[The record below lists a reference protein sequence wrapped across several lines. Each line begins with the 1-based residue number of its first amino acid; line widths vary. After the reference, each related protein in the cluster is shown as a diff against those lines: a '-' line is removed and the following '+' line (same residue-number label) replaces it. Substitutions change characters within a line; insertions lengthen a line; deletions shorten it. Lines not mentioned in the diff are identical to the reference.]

1 MRDSTQ
7 IPVYVHLNLVV
18 LVTTN
23 KNTPINNLMHRLYTY
38 IIRPLDLR
46 VVDLVL
52 IKFTFCSSELCSD
65 DNLI

>member
-1 MRDSTQ
+1 MRGLTQ

-23 KNTPINNLMHRLYTY
+23 KDTPINNLMHRRCTY

-46 VVDLVL
+46 VVDLDL
-52 IKFTFCSSELCSD
+52 IEFIFCSSELCSYRIL
-65 DNLI
+65 N